1 MVLESKDDPVTVAF
15 KNLDIMGQK
24 LAAFE
29 IVMVQQGK
37 VLEDQNEN
45 IKQLATGITGIMES
59 FKMVVSNVLDIK
71 NGIVPP
77 EFMRIEDH
85 QAIVRGI
92 QENDKSVLRQVITAM
107 GIVLVASL
115 GVQAVAKYLP
125 HLFGVGGP

>member
-1 MVLESKDDPVTVAF
+1 MTIDAKEDPVAIAF

-24 LAAFE
+24 LATFE
-29 IVMVQQGK
+29 IVMIQQGK
-37 VLEDQNEN
+37 ALEDQNEN
-45 IKQLATGITGIMES
+45 IKNLAAGVTGIMES
-59 FKMVVSNVLDIK
+59 FKLVVSNVLDIK

-92 QENDKSVLRQVITAM
+92 QDNDRSVLKQVITAM

>member
-1 MVLESKDDPVTVAF
+1 MGDVTTDPVAIAF

-24 LAAFE
+24 LATFE
-29 IVMVQQGK
+29 QVMVQQGRI
-37 VLEDQNEN
+37 LEEQNDG
-45 IKQLATGITGIMES
+45 IKQLAAGVTGIMES

-85 QAIVRGI
+85 QEIVRGI
-92 QENDKSVLRQVITAM
+92 QDNDKSVLRQVITAM

-125 HLFGVGGP
+125 HLFGS